1 MKYTIKAI
9 NSGPREW
16 QSKMGGTN
24 LSWKVDLVGEDGKL
38 EGDVEIAQKKE
49 TPAIT
54 VGQELEGTIDHSGKY
69 GPKFKKDYGGRPGGG
84 GGGGRPRDPQ
94 ERASIERQ
102 VAFKGAVE
110 LCVAMNEKLDFD
122 TTKTALTDF
131 FNHGL
136 ALIQGDPVEKVKQVF
151 PGTTEEKKQYKTMG
165 PGKAISPR
173 QGAIEHMRGLYKA
186 WAENE
191 PNAAEIWA
199 NKLASLGLQLPD
211 EADDQQI
218 EELISFLESK

>member
-1 MKYTIKAI
+1 
-9 NSGPREW
+9 
-16 QSKMGGTN
+16 
-24 LSWKVDLVGEDGKL
+24 
-38 EGDVEIAQKKE
+38 
-49 TPAIT
+49 
-54 VGQELEGTIDHSGKY
+54 
-69 GPKFKKDYGGRPGGG
+69 
-84 GGGGRPRDPQ
+84 
-94 ERASIERQ
+94 
-102 VAFKGAVE
+102 
-110 LCVAMNEKLDFD
+110 
-122 TTKTALTDF
+122 
-131 FNHGL
+131 
-136 ALIQGDPVEKVKQVF
+136 
-151 PGTTEEKKQYKTMG
+151 MG